1 MFFTLLLITILWGG
15 KRWSQLMDEDTE
27 IRRDLNDILQNSA
40 IYVFWYILILQCI
53 SFPTTHQFKILFSSI
68 MNYVDDIC
76 KTVSTE
82 STTISSLWPPYT
94 LSFQFF
100 QTCGQV
106 SRFKVAISQTNLFG
120 HKQEGKTKQNKYR
133 LLKTH

>member
-15 KRWSQLMDEDTE
+15 KCWSQLMDEDTE

-82 STTISSLWPPYT
+82 STTISSIWPPYT
-94 LSFQFF
+94 LSFQLF

-133 LLKTH
+133 LLKTP

>member
-1 MFFTLLLITILWGG
+1 MTFARLFPQKAQPYPLYGLLI
-15 KRWSQLMDEDTE
+15 
-27 IRRDLNDILQNSA
+27 
-40 IYVFWYILILQCI
+40 
-53 SFPTTHQFKILFSSI
+53 
-68 MNYVDDIC
+68 
-76 KTVSTE
+76 
-82 STTISSLWPPYT
+82 

>member
-15 KRWSQLMDEDTE
+15 KCWSQLMDEDTE

-94 LSFQFF
+94 LSFQLF

-133 LLKTH
+133 LLKTP